1 MMRRWIRN
9 PVVHFVLIGGLLF
22 AVRTVWR
29 EFDRRPT
36 SRGTRA
42 PIVLTTQQVRQLS
55 VDFEQRWGA
64 KPTRGQLQALI
75 EQAVEDELL
84 YREARLLRL
93 DFQDPSVR
101 LRLIQKMRALSA
113 APQRSEEEIYREAVA
128 LGLDEDLVIQR
139 LLRQKMRL
147 LLQQDPH
154 PTPLR
159 EEDIRDHIVRHRDR
173 FMRPKTV
180 TFSHVF
186 LSARV
191 RGEHVREQAE
201 ALLAQLR
208 SQATPPEAAG
218 DLSDPLPLGWQVRAQ
233 SRSGVARF
241 FGADFAEQ
249 IFNLQPAT
257 WAGPVASPFGLHL
270 VWVHE
275 LVPEHMPPLDTVWQ
289 QVARTILQERA
300 EARLASGLRRLR
312 NLYDI
317 HIERGDSDFAQEAP
331 EGKGS

>member
-1 MMRRWIRN
+1 MISHWLRS

-22 AVRTVWR
+22 AARTAWR
-29 EFDRRPT
+29 GRDGTPG
-36 SRGTRA
+36 SRGQRA
-42 PIVLTTQQVRQLS
+42 PIVLTAPQIRQLQA
-55 VDFEQRWGA
+55 DFEQRWGA
-64 KPTRGQLQALI
+64 KPTPGQLQALI
-75 EQAVEDELL
+75 QQAVEDELL

-101 LRLIQKMRALSA
+101 LRLMQKMRALSA
-113 APQRSEEEIYREAVA
+113 DPRRSAEELYREAVA

-154 PTPLR
+154 PAPLR
-159 EEDIRDHIVRHRDR
+159 EQDIRDHIARHRDR
-173 FMRPKTV
+173 FMRPETV
-180 TFSHVF
+180 TFSHVL

-191 RGEHVREQAE
+191 WGEHMGEEAE
-201 ALLAQLR
+201 ALVAQLR
-208 SQATPPEAAG
+208 SQSTLPEAAG
-218 DLSDPLPLGWQVRAQ
+218 DLSDPFPLGLQVRAQ
-233 SRSGVARF
+233 SRSGIVRF

-249 IFNLQPAT
+249 IFNLPPET

-275 LVPEHMPPLDTVWQ
+275 KVPEHMPPLDTVWQ
-289 QVARTILQERA
+289 QVAREIVQERA

-317 HIERGDSDFAQEAP
+317 RIERGNANVAQDASER
-331 EGKGS
+331 KGS